1 MPLVVARDGTPLAL
15 APPAD
20 ASSPV
25 VPTKIGRALA
35 PRLGLARDEE
45 VKVSRVQCEVTPL
58 GADGATLRV
67 TSLGANP
74 TPWFPA
80 AHAHARRLIR
90 KGEEATLRLGD
101 GLGLFQDERAPGSM
115 RVVAA
120 LTAAAAPSAAALA
133 TNPAAVV
140 DLTRD
145 GDDDAPLLP
154 RDDAP
159 AKTRDAAAAADPA
172 TALAKNPASP
182 PAVRAAA
189 APLVVALLVGPP
201 GAGKSTF
208 CAKLPTT
215 RWRVVNQDTIGANGR
230 PGSRERC
237 LGAVRVALSLGLC
250 VAVDRCHLTRDQRAP
265 FADLARTRGAT
276 LVAVE
281 MRVAASELVSRVR
294 RRTNHAG
301 GVEGEA
307 GVKVV
312 RRMLSGKANE
322 APSRGEGFER
332 IVACRDDADA
342 ERALR
347 SLDAIAR
354 GEERASLRVERR
366 GEGVVEG
373 IANEGIPSGVATDA
387 ARRREG
393 VRGGGVVFPPEKK
406 TKTRGDAFSE
416 MMRAAKAKEK
426 DEAEAKAK
434 TSQTSPSPSAKRP
447 TASAPPWARGL
458 VDACARPD
466 STAGVIRHDDRLVVM
481 RDKYPKGETH
491 LLVLARGAEFA
502 DARGVAALEPRHAPL
517 VRAMLAA
524 GREAVADLKRN
535 KNEHAA
541 AAAAE
546 GAAAADRAPERSSSG
561 SASLF
566 RLGFHAKPSMPQ
578 LHMHVVSQ
586 DLRGAGMKTRRHW
599 GSFATAF
606 FVDAEAVLRA
616 LEGEGGSGG
625 GLALDP
631 EAAEAELR
639 MAPLRCHK
647 CGDGPHANAARLF
660 DHVDRC
666 PAKPPRGESVLL

>member
-58 GADGATLRV
+58 EADGATLRV

-120 LTAAAAPSAAALA
+120 LTAAAAAPSADTLA

-154 RDDAP
+154 RDV
-159 AKTRDAAAAADPA
+159 AAAADPA

-182 PAVRAAA
+182 PAVHVNAA

-237 LGAVRVALSLGLC
+237 LRAVRVALSLGLS

-332 IVACRDDADA
+332 IVACRDDTDA

-354 GEERASLRVERR
+354 GEEWASLRVERR

-373 IANEGIPSGVATDA
+373 IANEGIPSGVVTDA

-393 VRGGGVVFPPEKK
+393 VQGGVVFPPEKK

-426 DEAEAKAK
+426 DEAKAKAK

-447 TASAPPWARGL
+447 ASAPPWARGL

-616 LEGEGGSGG
+616 LEGEGGGSGG

>member
-15 APPAD
+15 APRGRLVAGRSD
-20 ASSPV
+20 EDR
-25 VPTKIGRALA
+25 RALA

-189 APLVVALLVGPP
+189 APSSSRSWSAPRRREEHVLRQAPDDPLARREP
-201 GAGKSTF
+201 GHD
-208 CAKLPTT
+208 
-215 RWRVVNQDTIGANGR
+215 R
-230 PGSRERC
+230 RERSPR
-237 LGAVRVALSLGLC
+237 LARAVPSRRPRALSLGLS

-535 KNEHAA
+535 KNERAA

-546 GAAAADRAPERSSSG
+546 GAAAAADRTPRTQFLRLRVVVPPRVPREAFDAA
-561 SASLF
+561 ASYAR
-566 RLGFHAKPSMPQ
+566 RLAGPPRRRHEDAQ
-578 LHMHVVSQ
+578 ALGLVRDGV
-586 DLRGAGMKTRRHW
+586 LRGRR
-599 GSFATAF
+599 GG
-606 FVDAEAVLRA
+606 V
-616 LEGEGGSGG
+616 EGAGG
-625 GLALDP
+625 GGGVGRRARARPGGGGGGASDGAAAVPQVRRRTARQRGEALRP
-631 EAAEAELR
+631 RRPVPGEAAA
-639 MAPLRCHK
+639 
-647 CGDGPHANAARLF
+647 
-660 DHVDRC
+660 
-666 PAKPPRGESVLL
+666 GESVLL

>member
-58 GADGATLRV
+58 EADGATLRV

-120 LTAAAAPSAAALA
+120 LTAAAAAPSADTLA

-154 RDDAP
+154 RDV
-159 AKTRDAAAAADPA
+159 AAAADPA
-172 TALAKNPASP
+172 TALAKNPTSP
-182 PAVRAAA
+182 PAVHVNAA

-237 LGAVRVALSLGLC
+237 LRAVRVALSLGLS

-332 IVACRDDADA
+332 IVACRDDADV

-373 IANEGIPSGVATDA
+373 IANEGIPSGVVTDA

-393 VRGGGVVFPPEKK
+393 VQGGVVFPPEKK

-426 DEAEAKAK
+426 DEAKAKAK

-447 TASAPPWARGL
+447 ASAPPWARGL

-466 STAGVIRHDDRLVVM
+466 STSGVIRHDDRLVVM

-616 LEGEGGSGG
+616 LEGEGGGSGG

>member
-1 MPLVVARDGTPLAL
+1 MV
-15 APPAD
+15 
-20 ASSPV
+20 
-25 VPTKIGRALA
+25 
-35 PRLGLARDEE
+35 
-45 VKVSRVQCEVTPL
+45 
-58 GADGATLRV
+58 
-67 TSLGANP
+67 
-74 TPWFPA
+74 
-80 AHAHARRLIR
+80 
-90 KGEEATLRLGD
+90 
-101 GLGLFQDERAPGSM
+101 
-115 RVVAA
+115 
-120 LTAAAAPSAAALA
+120 
-133 TNPAAVV
+133 NPA
-140 DLTRD
+140 TGRTIF
-145 GDDDAPLLP
+145 
-154 RDDAP
+154 
-159 AKTRDAAAAADPA
+159 KTGALGRKVQKMQSVKKHKTA
-172 TALAKNPASP
+172 TSGR
-182 PAVRAAA
+182 V
-189 APLVVALLVGPP
+189 
-201 GAGKSTF
+201 KS
-208 CAKLPTT
+208 KP
-215 RWRVVNQDTIGANGR
+215 
-230 PGSRERC
+230 
-237 LGAVRVALSLGLC
+237 
-250 VAVDRCHLTRDQRAP
+250 
-265 FADLARTRGAT
+265 
-276 LVAVE
+276 
-281 MRVAASELVSRVR
+281 
-294 RRTNHAG
+294 
-301 GVEGEA
+301 
-307 GVKVV
+307 K
-312 RRMLSGKANE
+312 
-322 APSRGEGFER
+322 
-332 IVACRDDADA
+332 
-342 ERALR
+342 
-347 SLDAIAR
+347 
-354 GEERASLRVERR
+354 
-366 GEGVVEG
+366 
-373 IANEGIPSGVATDA
+373 
-387 ARRREG
+387 
-393 VRGGGVVFPPEKK
+393 
-406 TKTRGDAFSE
+406 
-416 MMRAAKAKEK
+416 
-426 DEAEAKAK
+426 AKAK

-447 TASAPPWARGL
+447 ASAPPWARGL